1 MNRTELKT
9 ETAQRWPGQ
18 VECRFDSG
26 SACELACARAVLPE
40 LCGRLFLEW
49 NFSFAGLIVEEG
61 ANEWQLRYVFYGN
74 VAAAPPPQNVRA
86 MPSSCETQMAKSGDE
101 ASPSPT
107 ATEASQPLGW
117 VQVLVTA
124 PLTEK
129 TFPSIV
135 KFVHAADW
143 HEREAEDMYGLVFEG
158 HPRLG
163 DFILHDDAWQEGV
176 EPMRHKFDPQAAM
189 RHRKPDEDWRPHR
202 IVQEPGAFV
211 MPVGPK
217 YSGVTESV
225 HFLLETVGEDVIR
238 STPRLFYKWRAIEK
252 LAEGKTAH
260 EVLLLAERFAATTAF
275 AHGLAFCQAVETIC
289 GVTPPPRAKILRVF
303 LAELER
309 LRQHAGAIQ
318 EICESTALAV
328 ANSHAGILEED
339 LLRISCELTGHRY
352 LFGLLAFAGLLSD
365 LPNDACARALEKSRK
380 VLAQLDG
387 LEKQLRVSS
396 SFLDRLE
403 EVGIVPQRTA
413 MVYGLLGPIARASG
427 VVRDLR
433 RAQPYLGYE
442 NFQFDVP
449 REEEGDGYAR
459 LRILFAEAR
468 QSVRIMEQAVAAL
481 RGGDAS
487 SPSSSATRAPQLQ
500 LRAGAALGWVEAPR
514 GGAFHWV
521 RLDDKGKIARYRI
534 IPPSFA
540 NWHGFHLSVEKF
552 AFQDF
557 PIMLSTF
564 DLSVAENDR

>member
-1 MNRTELKT
+1 MNRTELKQ
-9 ETAQRWPGQ
+9 EIDRRWPGQ
-18 VECRFDSG
+18 VQCRAG
-26 SACELACARAVLPE
+26 GMAVCEVTCVRAALPE

-61 ANEWQLRYVFYGN
+61 TNEWQLRYVFYDGGDDLP
-74 VAAAPPPQNVRA
+74 VVQAAQQR
-86 MPSSCETQMAKSGDE
+86 G
-101 ASPSPT
+101 PT
-107 ATEASQPLGW
+107 ATGW
-117 VQVLVTA
+117 VHILINA
-124 PLTEK
+124 PLTEN

-189 RHRKPDEDWRPHR
+189 RHRKPDEDWRPRR

-238 STPRLFYKWRAIEK
+238 STPRLFYKWRAVEK
-252 LAEGKTAH
+252 MAEGKTAD
-260 EVLLLAERFAATTAF
+260 EALLLAERFAATTAF
-275 AHGLAFCQAVETIC
+275 AHGLAFCRAVEAISNAS
-289 GVTPPPRAKILRVF
+289 VPSRAQTLRVF

-309 LRQHAGAIQ
+309 LRQHTGAIQ
-318 EICESTALAV
+318 EICESTGLVV
-328 ANSHAGILEED
+328 ANSQAGILEED
-339 LLRISCELTGHRY
+339 LLRISGELTGHRY
-352 LFGLLAFAGLLSD
+352 LFGLLSLGGLLCD
-365 LPNDACARALEKSRK
+365 LPNDACAKALEKSQK
-380 VLAQLDG
+380 VLAKLNE
-387 LEKQLRVSS
+387 LERRLRVSS

-403 EVGIVPQRTA
+403 EVGLVPQRTA
-413 MVYGLLGPIARASG
+413 WAYGLLGPIARASG

-433 RAQPYLGYE
+433 RAQPYSGYE
-442 NFQFDVP
+442 NFQFAVP
-449 REEEGDGYAR
+449 SEQEGDGYAR
-459 LRILFAEAR
+459 LRILFAETR
-468 QSVRIMEQAVAAL
+468 QSVHIMEQAVVAL
-481 RGGDAS
+481 PGGRVRE
-487 SPSSSATRAPQLQ
+487 PIKFQ
-500 LRAGAALGWVEAPR
+500 AGAALGWVEAPR

-521 RLDDKGKIARYRI
+521 RLDDNGKILRYRI

>member
-1 MNRTELKT
+1 MNHAELQEQIK
-9 ETAQRWPGQ
+9 QRWPGQ
-18 VECRFDSG
+18 VQCRPDSG
-26 SACELACARAVLPE
+26 PACEVICTRSILPD

-49 NFSFAGLIVEEG
+49 DFSFAGLIVEEG
-61 ANEWQLRYVFYGN
+61 ASDWQLRYAFYGE
-74 VAAAPPPQNVRA
+74 R
-86 MPSSCETQMAKSGDE
+86 E
-101 ASPSPT
+101 A
-107 ATEASQPLGW
+107 GW
-117 VQVLVTA
+117 VHVLVTA
-124 PLTEK
+124 PLAEK

-143 HEREAEDMYGLVFEG
+143 HEREAEDLFGLNFEG

-189 RHRKPDEDWRPHR
+189 QHRKPDADWRPHR

-225 HFLLETVGEDVIR
+225 HFLLESVGEDVIR
-238 STPRLFYKWRAIEK
+238 STPRLFYKWRAVEK
-252 LAEGKTAH
+252 LAEGKTADQ
-260 EVLLLAERFAATTAF
+260 VLLLAERFAATTAF
-275 AHGLAFCQAVETIC
+275 AHGLAYCQAVETVC
-289 GVTPPPRAKILRVF
+289 DARVPRRAAILRIF

-318 EICESTALAV
+318 EICESTGLVV
-328 ANSHAGILEED
+328 ANSQAAILEED

-352 LFGLLAFAGLLSD
+352 LFGLLEPGGLLRD
-365 LPNDACARALEKSRK
+365 LSNEVCRVALDKAQGT
-380 VLAQLDG
+380 LAHLNR

-403 EVGIVPQRTA
+403 EVGVVPQQTA
-413 MVYGLLGPIARASG
+413 WAYGLLGPIARASG

-449 REEEGDGYAR
+449 GEQEGDGYAR
-459 LRILFAEAR
+459 LRILFAETR

-481 RGGDAS
+481 PEGRICE
-487 SPSSSATRAPQLQ
+487 PIRF
-500 LRAGAALGWVEAPR
+500 RAGAALGCVEAPR

-521 RLDDKGKIARYRI
+521 RLDKNGKVMRYRI
-534 IPPSFA
+534 MPPSFA

>member
-1 MNRTELKT
+1 MNRTELKA
-9 ETAQRWPGQ
+9 EIDQRWPGQ
-18 VECRFDSG
+18 VQCRTESG
-26 SACELACARAVLPE
+26 SFCEVTCTRAVLPE

-61 ANEWQLRYVFYGN
+61 ASEWQLRYVFYDGAHGLPI
-74 VAAAPPPQNVRA
+74 VQAARQR
-86 MPSSCETQMAKSGDE
+86 G
-101 ASPSPT
+101 PT
-107 ATEASQPLGW
+107 AEGW
-117 VQVLVTA
+117 VHVLVTV
-124 PLTEK
+124 PLAETS
-129 TFPSIV
+129 FPSIV
-135 KFVHAADW
+135 KFIHAADW
-143 HEREAEDMYGLVFEG
+143 HEREAEDLFGLNFEG

-176 EPMRHKFDPQAAM
+176 EPMRRHFDPKEAL
-189 RHRKPDEDWRPHR
+189 RHRRPDEDWRPHR

-252 LAEGKTAH
+252 LAEGKTPD

-275 AHGLAFCQAVETIC
+275 AHGLAYCQAVESIC
-289 GVTPPPRAKILRVF
+289 GANLPPRAKFLRVF

-328 ANSHAGILEED
+328 AHAHAGICEEE
-339 LLRISCELTGHRY
+339 LLRISGELTGHRY
-352 LFGLLAFAGLLSD
+352 LFGLLAPGGLLCD
-365 LPNDACARALEKSRK
+365 LPNDACRKALEKSQK
-380 VLAQLDG
+380 VLAQLNA
-387 LEKQLRVSS
+387 LESRLRVSS

-403 EVGIVPQRTA
+403 EVGVVPPRTA
-413 MVYGLLGPIARASG
+413 WAYGLLGPIARASG
-427 VVRDLR
+427 IVRDLR
-433 RAQPYLGYE
+433 RAQPYLGYDK
-442 NFQFDVP
+442 FQFDVP
-449 REEEGDGYAR
+449 GEQEGDGYAR

-481 RGGDAS
+481 
-487 SPSSSATRAPQLQ
+487 PSGSVREPIQ

-521 RLDDKGKIARYRI
+521 RLDDGGKIARYRI

>member
-1 MNRTELKT
+1 MNRIELKR
-9 ETAQRWPGQ
+9 EIDQRWPGQ
-18 VECRFDSG
+18 AQCRSG
-26 SACELACARAVLPE
+26 SGAVCEVTCAREALPQ
-40 LCGRLFLEW
+40 LCGHLFLDW
-49 NFSFAGLIVEEG
+49 HFSFAGLIVEEG
-61 ANEWQLRYVFYGN
+61 ASEWQLRYTLYG
-74 VAAAPPPQNVRA
+74 
-86 MPSSCETQMAKSGDE
+86 EGD
-101 ASPSPT
+101 A
-107 ATEASQPLGW
+107 GW
-117 VQVLVTA
+117 VHVLATA
-124 PLTEK
+124 PLAEK

-143 HEREAEDMYGLVFEG
+143 HEREAEDLYGLVFEG

-176 EPMRHKFDPQAAM
+176 EPMRHKFNPQEAM
-189 RHRKPDEDWRPHR
+189 RHRKPDEDWRPTR

-238 STPRLFYKWRAIEK
+238 STPRLFYKWRAVEK
-252 LAEGKTAH
+252 LAEGKKAD

-275 AHGLAFCQAVETIC
+275 AHGLAYCQAVESIC
-289 GVTPPPRAKILRVF
+289 GANLPPRAKILRVF

-318 EICESTALAV
+318 EICESTALVV
-328 ANSHAGILEED
+328 ANSQAGILEED
-339 LLRISCELTGHRY
+339 LLRISGALTGHRY
-352 LFGLLAFAGLLSD
+352 LFGMLVPGGLQCD
-365 LPNDACARALEKSRK
+365 LPNEACAKALEKAQG
-380 VLAQLDG
+380 VLAQLSR

-403 EVGIVPQRTA
+403 EVGVVPERTA

-427 VVRDLR
+427 IVRDLR

-449 REEEGDGYAR
+449 VEQEGDGYAR
-459 LRILFAEAR
+459 LRILFAETR
-468 QSVRIMEQAVAAL
+468 QSVRIMEQAVA
-481 RGGDAS
+481 G
-487 SPSSSATRAPQLQ
+487 LQ
-500 LRAGAALGWVEAPR
+500 SGSIREPVKFQAGAALGWVEAPR

-521 RLDDKGKIARYRI
+521 RLDENGKVARYRI

>member
-1 MNRTELKT
+1 MNRTVLRQEI
-9 ETAQRWPGQ
+9 ERRWPDKAQ
-18 VECRFDSG
+18 FQPHEVAPASEVTCSRVV
-26 SACELACARAVLPE
+26 LAE

-49 NFSFAGLIVEEG
+49 NFSFAGLIIEEG
-61 ANEWQLRYVFYGN
+61 ASEWQLRYVFYG
-74 VAAAPPPQNVRA
+74 
-86 MPSSCETQMAKSGDE
+86 E
-101 ASPSPT
+101 AD
-107 ATEASQPLGW
+107 AGW
-117 VQVLVTA
+117 VHVLVTA
-124 PLTEK
+124 PLAEK

-143 HEREAEDMYGLVFEG
+143 HEREAEDLYGLVFEG

-176 EPMRHKFDPQAAM
+176 EPMRRKFDPHEAM

-252 LAEGKTAH
+252 LAEGQTAD
-260 EVLLLAERFAATTAF
+260 EALLLAERFAAATAF
-275 AHGLAFCQAVETIC
+275 AHGLAYCQAIESIC
-289 GVTPPPRAKILRVF
+289 GVNLPPRAKILRLF

-328 ANSHAGILEED
+328 ASAHAGICEEE
-339 LLRISCELTGHRY
+339 LLRISCELAGHRY
-352 LFGLLAFAGLLSD
+352 LFGLLAPGGLLCD
-365 LPNDACARALEKSRK
+365 LANDACARALEKSQK
-380 VLAQLDG
+380 VLTQLNT
-387 LEKQLRVSS
+387 LEKHLRVSS

-403 EVGIVPQRTA
+403 EVGIVPERTA

-427 VVRDLR
+427 IVRDLR
-433 RAQPYLGYE
+433 RARPYLGYE
-442 NFQFDVP
+442 NLQFDVP
-449 REEEGDGYAR
+449 GEQEGDGYAR

-468 QSVRIMEQAVAAL
+468 QSVRIMEQAVATLQNGTVREPL
-481 RGGDAS
+481 R
-487 SPSSSATRAPQLQ
+487 

-521 RLDDKGKIARYRI
+521 RLDEQGKVARYRI
-534 IPPSFA
+534 IAPSFA

-564 DLSVAENDR
+564 DLSVSENDR

>member
-1 MNRTELKT
+1 MNRTELKR
-9 ETAQRWPGQ
+9 EIDQRWPGQ
-18 VECRFDSG
+18 VQCRSDAG
-26 SACELACARAVLPE
+26 SPCEVTCARAALPE

-61 ANEWQLRYVFYGN
+61 ASEWHLRYAFYGECD
-74 VAAAPPPQNVRA
+74 A
-86 MPSSCETQMAKSGDE
+86 
-101 ASPSPT
+101 
-107 ATEASQPLGW
+107 GW
-117 VQVLVTA
+117 VHVLVTA

-143 HEREAEDMYGLVFEG
+143 HEREAEDLFGLNFEG

-176 EPMRHKFDPQAAM
+176 EPMRRHFDPKAAM
-189 RHRKPDEDWRPHR
+189 LHRKPDADWHPHR
-202 IVQEPGAFV
+202 VVQEPGAFV

-238 STPRLFYKWRAIEK
+238 STPRLFYKWRAVEK
-252 LAEGKTAH
+252 LAEGKTAD

-275 AHGLAFCQAVETIC
+275 AHGLAFCQAVETI
-289 GVTPPPRAKILRVF
+289 GGANVPPRAKILRVF

-318 EICESTALAV
+318 EICESTALVV
-328 ANSHAGILEED
+328 ANSQAGILEED
-339 LLRISCELTGHRY
+339 LLRISGELCGHRY
-352 LFGLLAFAGLLSD
+352 LFGLLALGGLLCD
-365 LPNDACARALEKSRK
+365 LPNDACARALEQSQHALKK
-380 VLAQLDG
+380 LNE
-387 LEKQLRVSS
+387 LERRLRVSS

-403 EVGIVPQRTA
+403 EVGFVPERTA

-427 VVRDLR
+427 MVRDLR

-449 REEEGDGYAR
+449 SEQEGDGYAR

-468 QSVRIMEQAVAAL
+468 QSVRIMEQVVAAL
-481 RGGDAS
+481 PSGGVRE
-487 SPSSSATRAPQLQ
+487 PIQF
-500 LRAGAALGWVEAPR
+500 RAGAALGWVEAPR

-521 RLDDKGKIARYRI
+521 RLDENGKVARYRI